1 MTKRM
6 TDEQLR
12 EWLASAAGATPG
24 PWRVEPVDIGA
35 TYQITAMQGPIKVS
49 PAQCPGLSEAS
60 FIARCDPQA
69 IGGLIKELQAAR
81 LENAITPAELYE
93 HSARIRNAA
102 LDEAAKVANGSA
114 ALDCRPEAN
123 AMAKTIIERILA
135 LKTPER
141 EDE

>member
-1 MTKRM
+1 MSAMTKRM

-24 PWRVEPVDIGA
+24 PWRVAPVDIGA

-102 LDEAAKVANGSA
+102 LDEAARIARAYDLRTAEG
-114 ALDCRPEAN
+114 
-123 AMAKTIIERILA
+123 AKIADAIEA